1 MKICVIGGGRWGR
14 NHIRTLS
21 KSGNLGGIVDPNKKL
36 LDEYHEIYPNVNLY
50 EDIDKAI
57 EMKFDGYVLATPA
70 ETHYSLGKKLIE
82 NSCHTLIE
90 KPLALN
96 TKDAKKLV
104 SLSSE
109 YKVNLMVGHVLLFHP
124 AIQKI
129 KELIYDNKIGK
140 LQYIYSNRLN
150 LGTIRVHENVFWSFA
165 PHDISIF
172 NYLIEDLPV
181 NINSFGGAF
190 INENNQDTT
199 ITYLEYPNNI
209 KTHIFVSWLHPFK
222 EHRIVIIGSK
232 GMISFEDSSK
242 EKHIYFY
249 EKGVDWKDG
258 IPIMKNGPSEII
270 NYEHKM
276 PLEQELNYF
285 MNNLNTNIEISSG
298 KNGLEVVKIL
308 EEASEILDKG
318 F

>member
-21 KSGNLGGIVDPNKKL
+21 KLGNLGGIVDPNKRL

-50 EDIDKAI
+50 ENIDKSI
-57 EMKFDGYVLATPA
+57 ERKYDGYVLATPA

-82 NSCHTLIE
+82 NRCHTLIE

-129 KELIYDNKIGK
+129 KELINDNKIGK

-150 LGTIRVHENVFWSFA
+150 LGTVRVHENVFWSFA

-222 EHRIVIIGSK
+222 EHRIVIIGSN

-242 EKHIYFY
+242 EKNIYFY

-258 IPIMKNGPSEII
+258 IPIMKNGPSETIS
-270 NYEHKM
+270 YEHKM